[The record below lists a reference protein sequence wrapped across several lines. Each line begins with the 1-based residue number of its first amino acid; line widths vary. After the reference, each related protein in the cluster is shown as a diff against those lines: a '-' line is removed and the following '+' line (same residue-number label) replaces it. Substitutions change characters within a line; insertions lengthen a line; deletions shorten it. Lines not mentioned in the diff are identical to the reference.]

1 MDLIADILLIAGA
14 LGAGIYCFVLA
25 RRLRRFTDLETG
37 VGGAIAVLSVQ
48 VDDMTKALRAA
59 QSSADATSG
68 TLDALTART
77 DDAARRL
84 ELLVASMHDLPVDGQ
99 PRTGPADRAQ
109 DGRERIEDTAAPV
122 VRPVAPTPAE
132 SGTSSESPPPDT
144 PEDRSARPPTFFLSQ
159 RARIR
164 EAAE

>member
-1 MDLIADILLIAGA
+1 MDVIADILLIAGA
-14 LGAGIYCFVLA
+14 LGAGVYCFVLA

-59 QSSADATSG
+59 QSSADVTSG
-68 TLDALTART
+68 TLDALTARAE
-77 DDAARRL
+77 DAARRL
-84 ELLVASMHDLPVDGQ
+84 ELLVASMHDLPVDG
-99 PRTGPADRAQ
+99 AQ
-109 DGRERIEDTAAPV
+109 
-122 VRPVAPTPAE
+122 RPGTPAE
-132 SGTSSESPPPDT
+132 SQDGRGPVAGSSAPVPAPDCPT
-144 PEDRSARPPTFFLSQ
+144 VPQPTDRVEGAKERPPTFFLSQ